1 MQLEHLCQ
9 SCEQRYTFRSCFVFR
24 REGSGTCPNQ
34 PAFANMPAPSD
45 FKLAVDENDK
55 ATELPLLRVCGTVQ
69 PNPHMRAFWASTISL
84 FLAFL
89 DLLGLV
95 CSGTFGARGG
105 YQHVHVR
112 INSKSLPTRRQ
123 PEASGLPE
131 VQVTFYRENILPIRQ
146 E

>member
-1 MQLEHLCQ
+1 MPKLCAKIQVSKLFCVSPRRKWHL
-9 SCEQRYTFRSCFVFR
+9 
-24 REGSGTCPNQ
+24 PNQ
-34 PAFANMPAPSD
+34 PAFADMPAPSD
-45 FKLAVDENDK
+45 FTLAVDENNK

-69 PNPHMRAFWASTISL
+69 QNQHMRAFWASTISL